1 MKKIAPTQSLM
12 KSLKIFALVASLM
25 LPLIAGGQDKK
36 PFFKPGKRADRVRD
50 AGQGQDSALVAGQ
63 SPDSILIEIQQQDTA
78 QVAAQER
85 DSVFIE
91 GQQPDSVPISGHQ
104 ADSFLIAGHQP
115 DSVLTLLFTGDIM
128 GHDGQIAA
136 ALNDSTGTYEYD
148 SVFKYISPLI
158 GGADVAIGNLEVT
171 LGGAPYKGYP
181 AFSSPDALAVA
192 CKNAGFDILVTANNH
207 SADRGTKGLVR
218 TIRVL
223 DSLDIRHTGTWI
235 SSEARDSL
243 LPLMISHDS
252 MQLALLGYTYGTNG
266 IVVPPP
272 AIVSYIDTV
281 RAAAEIKRSIDAGA
295 DKTIIFIHWGTEY
308 DTLPD
313 LQQKKTAAALLRSG
327 ADIII
332 GSHPHVIQPMI
343 ADTDSCGYI
352 NPVVWSMGNFVSNQR
367 TRRRDGGAMIRLDL
381 KVRGDTAFISDAGY
395 VLTWVYTPTEEGKRK
410 FYILPCAAFENL
422 PEFFQSPSQYEAM
435 MVFIRDARRLLDSLN
450 KGFREMTYSQ
460 GNWIRLERE
469 PVSLN

>member
-1 MKKIAPTQSLM
+1 M

-25 LPLIAGGQDKK
+25 LPYIAGGQEKK
-36 PFFKPGKRADRVRD
+36 PFFKPGKRADRVRVT
-50 AGQGQDSALVAGQ
+50 GQGQDSALVADQ
-63 SPDSILIEIQQQDTA
+63 RPDSILVEIQQKDTA

-85 DSVFIE
+85 DSVIIE
-91 GQQPDSVPISGHQ
+91 VQ
-104 ADSFLIAGHQP
+104 QP

-128 GHDGQIAA
+128 GHDGQIAS
-136 ALNDSTGTYEYD
+136 ALNDSTGTYSYD

-158 GGADVAIGNLEVT
+158 AGADVAIGNLEVT

-223 DSLDIRHTGTWI
+223 DSLGIRHTGTWI

-252 MQLALLGYTYGTNG
+252 IQLALLGYTYGTNG

-272 AIVSYIDTV
+272 AIVSYIDTL
-281 RAAAEIKRSIDAGA
+281 RAAGEIKKSIDAGA
-295 DKTIIFIHWGTEY
+295 DRTIIFIHWGTEY

-343 ADTDSCGYI
+343 ADTDSCGFR

-381 KVRGDTAFISDAGY
+381 TVRGDTAFVSDAGY

-410 FYILPCAAFENL
+410 FYILPCAVFEKM

-435 MVFIRDARRLLDSLN
+435 MVFIRDARRLLGSFN
-450 KGFREMTYSQ
+450 RGFREMTYSQ

-469 PVSLN
+469 SVTLN